1 MCFSNSPWVFI
12 HSYIYLMRKVIM
24 KIEFLSNALI
34 NQMTQAEHHLLWI
47 VLKVNFSPK
56 ELLMIFTSFTG
67 AVYSKPWFDQIIV
80 WTNFQVHIRNFFIE
94 ISSL

>member
-12 HSYIYLMRKVIM
+12 HSYIYLMQRVIM

-56 ELLMIFTSFTG
+56 ELLMK
-67 AVYSKPWFDQIIV
+67 VIV
-80 WTNFQVHIRNFFIE
+80 ITMAAAFVFEDFYFVHRC
-94 ISSL
+94 SLQ